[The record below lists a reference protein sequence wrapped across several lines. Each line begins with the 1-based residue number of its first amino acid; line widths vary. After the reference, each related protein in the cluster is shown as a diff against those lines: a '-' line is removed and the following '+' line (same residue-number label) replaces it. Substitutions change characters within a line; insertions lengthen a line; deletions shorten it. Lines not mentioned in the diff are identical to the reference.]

1 MKNVLIVFG
10 GKSYEHD
17 ISVVT
22 AMQIYKKARLKD
34 INLVL
39 LYVSRQDEFF
49 VCDSKKVKLADFSL
63 KNFNKKNKA
72 FREVCFVSS
81 EKKKLFSKTRFG
93 LKEFMT
99 CDSAVIACHGGDG
112 ENGRLVTLLEKHG
125 IVCSAGSSEA
135 LALCMD
141 KFMFKSLMRGM
152 KLPIVSGFCVNKD
165 EYLNDKTN
173 FEAYFKFYKFPLVIK
188 ANSGGSSIGVFIVE
202 NINEFDD
209 KIKQAFEFDDKV
221 VIEKYINNSRE
232 FNVAVIG
239 DKEKIQVS
247 EVDEPLKNNEIL
259 TFADKY
265 LFQGTKG
272 EKCKGGME
280 NSRKNFPAQI
290 PNELSIK
297 LKDLALRVFKGLGLK
312 GIVRVDFLYDEA
324 KDKIYIC
331 EVNAVPGSLAYYFFA
346 KNRVVTNSLIERLVE
361 IAHSEDF
368 RCDIHSDYVTDI
380 LSSN

>member
-1 MKNVLIVFG
+1 MKNVLLVFG

-39 LYVSRQDEFF
+39 FYVSRQDEFF
-49 VCDSKKVKLADFSL
+49 VCDSKKTKLVDFSL

-72 FREVCFVSS
+72 FKEVCFVSN
-81 EKKKLFSKTRFG
+81 EKKKLFLKTRFG
-93 LKEFMT
+93 LKEFLT
-99 CDSAVIACHGGDG
+99 CDSAIIACHGGDG
-112 ENGRLVTLLEKHG
+112 ENGRLVTFLEKQG
-125 IVCSAGSSEA
+125 IVCSAGNSEA
-135 LALCMD
+135 LSFCMD
-141 KFMFKSLMRGM
+141 KFMFKSLMRGL
-152 KLPIVSGFCVNKD
+152 KLPIVSGFCISKD
-165 EYLNDKTN
+165 DYLNEKAKLED
-173 FEAYFKFYKFPLVIK
+173 YFKFYKFPLVIK

-202 NINEFDD
+202 DIDDFND

-221 VIEKYINNSRE
+221 VVEKYIKNSRE

-239 DKEKIQVS
+239 DKDKVQVS

-265 LFQGTKG
+265 LSQGTKG

-290 PNELSIK
+290 SSELSIK
-297 LKDLALRVFKGLGLK
+297 LKDLALKVFKGLGLK
-312 GIVRVDFLYDEA
+312 GIVRIDFLYDET
-324 KDKIYIC
+324 KNKIYIC

-346 KNRVVTNSLIERLVE
+346 KNKIVTNPLIERLVE

-368 RCDIHSDYVTDI
+368 KCDIHSDYVTDI
-380 LSSN
+380 LSTD